1 MELAGNYFLLNT
13 KMIGFTE
20 NGRIK
25 VWLNENFGK
34 H

>member
-1 MELAGNYFLLNT
+1 
-13 KMIGFTE
+13 MIGFME

-34 H
+34 LEIEQKALLRN